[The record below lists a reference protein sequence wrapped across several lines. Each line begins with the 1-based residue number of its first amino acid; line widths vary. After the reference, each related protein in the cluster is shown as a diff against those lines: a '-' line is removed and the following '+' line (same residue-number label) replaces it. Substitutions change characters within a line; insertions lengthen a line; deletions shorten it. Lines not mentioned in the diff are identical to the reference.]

1 MWTTLHALWP
11 GAHRTIPQGIALA
24 ADTKGCQLFI
34 ERKRNVPTTPHKVA
48 YGFVERLAQDLKDGR
63 FELPAF
69 PEAVLRVQRA
79 LQSPVT
85 DAGDIVSILG
95 SDPGLAANVLR
106 IANSA
111 AFRPASG
118 EITDLRTAVSRL
130 GFNMMRTVAVEFAM
144 RQLRRGNRPPAAL
157 KEIEKTWRDSLNVA
171 SLCYV
176 LAKHYTAIN
185 ADQALLTGLLHGL
198 GRLYVVMR
206 AEERT
211 DVTADEIREIAD
223 SWQATIGK
231 AILESWGL
239 PEALQHAVEHQD
251 DFDCERDGVSEITTR
266 ATCAASLT
274 DILIGAKILNTKAR
288 LAEAHSIPAMRWLGA
303 MKTENPAAVLDE
315 HGEEITVLRNSLGG

>member
-1 MWTTLHALWP
+1 M
-11 GAHRTIPQGIALA
+11 
-24 ADTKGCQLFI
+24 
-34 ERKRNVPTTPHKVA
+34 PTAPHKVA
-48 YGFVERLAQDLKDGR
+48 YGFVARLAQDLKDGR

-85 DAGDIVSILG
+85 DVGDIVPILA

-144 RQLRRGNRPPAAL
+144 RQLRDGQGRSPAAL
-157 KEIEKTWRDSLNVA
+157 AEIETTWRNSLTIA
-171 SLCYV
+171 SICYV
-176 LAKHYTAIN
+176 LAKHYTTIN

-206 AEERT
+206 AEKRT
-211 DVTADEIREIAD
+211 DVSESEIREIAD

-239 PEALQHAVEHQD
+239 PEALQHAVLHQD
-251 DFDCERDGVSEITTR
+251 DFDCERDDMSEITTR
-266 ATCAASLT
+266 AAGAASLT
-274 DILIGAKILNTKAR
+274 DVLIVAKILHSPER
-288 LAEAHSIPAMRWLGA
+288 LADAHSIPAMRWLGA
-303 MKTENPAAVLDE
+303 RKNQKPADVLEE
-315 HGEEITVLRNSLGG
+315 HGADIKALRLSLGGSQAL

>member
-1 MWTTLHALWP
+1 M
-11 GAHRTIPQGIALA
+11 
-24 ADTKGCQLFI
+24 
-34 ERKRNVPTTPHKVA
+34 PTTPHRVA
-48 YGFVERLAQDLKDGR
+48 YGFVERLAEDLKDGR

-118 EITDLRTAVSRL
+118 EVTDLRTAVSRL

-144 RQLRRGNRPPAAL
+144 RQLRHGKRSAAAL
-157 KEIEKTWRDSLNVA
+157 AEIEQTWRNSLRVA
-171 SLCYV
+171 SICYV

-185 ADQALLTGLLHGL
+185 ADEALLAGLLHGI

-231 AILESWGL
+231 AILQSWGL
-239 PEALQHAVEHQD
+239 PEPLQHAVEHQD
-251 DFDCERDGVSEITTR
+251 EVDCERDGVSEIAIR
-266 ATCAASLT
+266 AAGAASLT
-274 DILIGAKILNTKAR
+274 DILIAAKILNRKAR
-288 LAEAHSIPAMRWLGA
+288 AAEANSIPAMRWLGA
-303 MKTENPAAVLDE
+303 IKAENPASVLDE
-315 HGEEITVLRNSLGG
+315 HGEEITLLRNSLGG